1 MGLRNVA
8 VHYIGSCVPAFEW
21 ARDVIDP
28 LVGKTVMVL
37 PASPVIGVHV
47 GPAMGLA
54 YECAAPIEGQVRNF
68 ARDHCFVAALTPVLQ
83 GDRFGTNLR
92 VRSVHFGAI
101 GSVLQSRHKP
111 HSMPSGR

>member
-1 MGLRNVA
+1 MGCAMLPFTISAR
-8 VHYIGSCVPAFEW
+8 AFEW

-54 YECAAPIEGQVRNF
+54 YECAAPIEGKF
-68 ARDHCFVAALTPVLQ
+68 ATSPEIIA
-83 GDRFGTNLR
+83 
-92 VRSVHFGAI
+92 S
-101 GSVLQSRHKP
+101 
-111 HSMPSGR
+111 